1 MPTLVFGG
9 DVLERVRWSQFISS
23 DLPSYETF
31 WQRHV
36 EPLTKDGRFMTD
48 AELKEMGKSAHDI
61 CVAQLHYTVLVHL
74 SAAYDL
80 RQVRPMQPFDFTHC
94 VIRLVAAV
102 DVADELLQRM
112 KEPGTYDPWSDED
125 GRKARNKWRASG
137 ATKALADIREYR
149 NHLTHGRAQAGLTV
163 EGHEHVEGHEREG
176 LFFPRVG
183 SENEYQDWR
192 KATEKVTSPEK
203 LLTDF
208 DTGNSIANQAW
219 RRVVDYLQSQWVE
232 ILA

>member
-1 MPTLVFGG
+1 MPTLVFSG

-23 DLPSYETF
+23 DLPAYETF
-31 WQRHV
+31 WQRYV

-48 AELKEMGKSAHDI
+48 TELTEIGKTPHDLCI
-61 CVAQLHYTVLVHL
+61 AQLHYTVLVHL

-80 RQVRPMQPFDFTHC
+80 RQVQPMQPFDFAHC

-125 GRKARNKWRASG
+125 GRKARKKWRAT
-137 ATKALADIREYR
+137 TKGLTDIREYR

-163 EGHEHVEGHEREG
+163 EGHEHEG

-183 SENEYQDWR
+183 RENEYQDWR

-203 LLTDF
+203 LLMDF

-219 RRVVDYLQSQWVE
+219 RRVVDYLQTEWAGM
-232 ILA
+232 LT